1 MAPEIKS
8 IEAFRNDLIGLQTE
22 IARKETAISD
32 LTAEKNRLLHDKKR
46 LNEELATARTTLD
59 ALREQS
65 QVLRGQL
72 DNMTQESLQ
81 LKNELAAKN
90 SALSAREKEVTELQK
105 KNATLLK
112 KGVTN
117 ETVLTELADMRIQ
130 NELHKNQLLVRN
142 QYMQQIILE
151 LENARSTQARFQSE
165 KEGIDKI
172 LKSEQEKRTVLEQE
186 LAAVKGRTEFST
198 SDISDYL
205 NNAIDTFNSQPNLFE
220 SSVNY
225 IISELQVDLKAG
237 ISTTGN
243 NLTMIAPSQTQ
254 LTEQGLSS
262 FKFTIRA
269 VPHTTGT
276 T

>member
-1 MAPEIKS
+1 MAPDIKS
-8 IEAFRNDLIGLQTE
+8 IETFRNDLIGLQAE

-32 LTAEKNRLLHDKKR
+32 LTAEKNRLLHDRKG
-46 LNEELATARTTLD
+46 LDGELATARTTLD
-59 ALREQS
+59 ALREQT
-65 QVLRGQL
+65 QALKGQL
-72 DNMTQESLQ
+72 DNMAQESLQ
-81 LKNELAAKN
+81 LKNELSAKN
-90 SALSAREKEVTELQK
+90 TALSAREKEVSELQK

-112 KGVTN
+112 KGVTT

-130 NELHKNQLLVRN
+130 NEFHKNQLLVRN

-165 KEGIDKI
+165 KEGIEKVLKI
-172 LKSEQEKRTVLEQE
+172 EQEKRTLLEQE
-186 LAAVKGRTEFST
+186 LAAVKGRTEFSS

-205 NNAIDTFNSQPNLFE
+205 NNAIDTFNSQPNLFD

-237 ISTTGN
+237 IGTIGTD
-243 NLTMIAPSQTQ
+243 LTMVAPSQAQ

-269 VPHTTGT
+269 VPATTGPA
-276 T
+276 

>member
-8 IEAFRNDLIGLQTE
+8 IETFKNDLIGLQAE
-22 IARKETAISD
+22 ISRKETAISD
-32 LTAEKNRLLHDKKR
+32 LTAETNRLLHDRKR
-46 LNEELATARTTLD
+46 LNKELATARTNLD

-65 QVLRGQL
+65 QALRGQL

-90 SALSAREKEVTELQK
+90 STLSAREKEVTELQK

-117 ETVLTELADMRIQ
+117 ETVLTELADMKIQ
-130 NELHKNQLLVRN
+130 NEFHKNQLLVRN

-151 LENARSTQARFQSE
+151 LENARATQARFQSE
-165 KEGIDKI
+165 KEGIEKV
-172 LKSEQEKRTVLEQE
+172 LKSEQEKRTILEQE
-186 LAAVKGRTEFST
+186 VAAVKGRTEFST

-205 NNAIDTFNSQPNLFE
+205 NDAIDTFNSQPNLFD

-237 ISTTGN
+237 IGTTGN
-243 NLTMIAPSQTQ
+243 NMTMIAPSQNQ